1 MGRGGAKHTKNIR
14 FSDAKAEEILAHIGA
29 GSTQDVALEKAGVSR
44 TTWYRHRRNNPAFNE
59 RVQSL
64 LANGNNRPK
73 WKEIREFA
81 CKIAK
86 PEMIAVLKLLKDGHA
101 STIREAC
108 KQAKVEVYQ
117 FHKYIS
123 DHPEFQGMLQAA
135 LATTYVDLIAVA
147 YKAAKGEL
155 PGQDGPD
162 MATLK
167 WLIVNHSSQ
176 LPDEIPLPRFNDK
189 QEITQNVKKEVVTQV
204 KADIIDFDE

>member
-1 MGRGGAKHTKNIR
+1 
-14 FSDAKAEEILAHIGA
+14 
-29 GSTQDVALEKAGVSR
+29 
-44 TTWYRHRRNNPAFNE
+44 
-59 RVQSL
+59 
-64 LANGNNRPK
+64 
-73 WKEIREFA
+73 
-81 CKIAK
+81 
-86 PEMIAVLKLLKDGHA
+86 
-101 STIREAC
+101 
-108 KQAKVEVYQ
+108 
-117 FHKYIS
+117 
-123 DHPEFQGMLQAA
+123 MLQAA